1 MSVLRGGQ
9 TKATL
14 LILILGAVSIGAY
27 RVLQTQ
33 LATDGNGLETHLF
46 SEAGDF
52 MPSEPDPDDGVRVF
66 DLRLNSSEVA
76 PGEPVGVLIGLEN
89 LLDQPVDYA
98 LSLWVSGE
106 LEDEREVSMDAGGRV
121 EVDFTV
127 RRSEEGSY
135 EVRAAN
141 LSRTF
146 EVYTVDLFVVGLD
159 VDPTSVGPGSPS
171 PSR

>member
-33 LATDGNGLETHLF
+33 LATDGNDLETHLF
-46 SEAGDF
+46 SEAGEF
-52 MPSEPDPDDGVRVF
+52 TPSEPDPDDGIRVF

-89 LLDQPVDYA
+89 LLDQPVDYI
-98 LSLWVSGE
+98 LSLWVSEG
-106 LEDEREVSMDAGGRV
+106 LEDEREVTLDAGGRV
-121 EVDFTV
+121 
-127 RRSEEGSY
+127 
-135 EVRAAN
+135 
-141 LSRTF
+141 
-146 EVYTVDLFVVGLD
+146 
-159 VDPTSVGPGSPS
+159 
-171 PSR
+171 